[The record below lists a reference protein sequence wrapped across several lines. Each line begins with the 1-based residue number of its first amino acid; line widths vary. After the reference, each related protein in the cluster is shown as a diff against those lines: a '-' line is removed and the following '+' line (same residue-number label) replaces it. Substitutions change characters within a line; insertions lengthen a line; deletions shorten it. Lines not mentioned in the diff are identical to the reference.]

1 MGKVVIL
8 GASNNPDRYSYQ
20 AARLLSEMG
29 YDFEPV
35 GIRTG
40 FLGGRKI
47 LNIRE
52 YPPIQDVDTIT
63 LYMNPANQQEYYN
76 YILGM
81 KPGRIIF
88 NPGAENEELAALA
101 AKSSIKTQE
110 NCTLVMLR
118 TGTF

>member
-8 GASNNPDRYSYQ
+8 GASSNPDRYSYQ
-20 AARLLSEMG
+20 AARLLSEKG

-35 GIRTG
+35 GLRPG
-40 FLGGRKI
+40 LSGGRKI
-47 LNIRE
+47 LIIRK
-52 YPPIQDVDTIT
+52 YPPIHDVDTIT
-63 LYMNPANQQEYYN
+63 LYMNPVNQREYYE
-76 YILGM
+76 YIIGM

-88 NPGAENEELAALA
+88 NPGTENEDLAALA
-101 AKSSIKTQE
+101 AKSSIKTLE